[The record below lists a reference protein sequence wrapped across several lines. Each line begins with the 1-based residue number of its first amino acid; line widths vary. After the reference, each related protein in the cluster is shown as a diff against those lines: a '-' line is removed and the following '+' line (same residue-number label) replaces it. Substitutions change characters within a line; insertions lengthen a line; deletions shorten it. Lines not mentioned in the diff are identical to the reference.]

1 MNILGLDYKY
11 SFNGDAI
18 IFLTK
23 TNPSTEGTE
32 KVRFNM
38 KKKITI
44 FFPVG
49 YLLFIL
55 YIWPGF
61 SLSTI
66 RVLTSLLIARKGM

>member
-11 SFNGDAI
+11 SFNGDAT
-18 IFLTK
+18 IFLAK

-44 FFPVG
+44 
-49 YLLFIL
+49 
-55 YIWPGF
+55 
-61 SLSTI
+61 
-66 RVLTSLLIARKGM
+66 